1 MPITY
6 QNLNERLRPFLL
18 TKLDKGVLDL
28 LVDADFL
35 RKYNQVSSDLNSRA
49 FINTERYYKKT
60 GTTNAEDADLTN
72 YLLAGDIS
80 EVMSFK
86 FLDTSSIEQYYAFIN
101 DRIVL
106 KVAPGDGIQ
115 MDIYY
120 LMDVEEIVE
129 LTDEIHLPDEIV
141 DDFEELV
148 KVKLQVDYGDMNNA
162 DYSAA
167 LDFYANK
174 AKRRTP
180 IPQLQGGVR
189 GYNFGL
195 SGDQNRYEIVDH
207 QISLDNF
214 TAGADG
220 NYIHVGGND

>member
-1 MPITY
+1 MSITY
-6 QNLNERLRPFLL
+6 QNLNDRLRPFLL
-18 TKLDKGVLDL
+18 NKLDKGALDL
-28 LVDADFL
+28 LVEADFL

-49 FINTERYYKKT
+49 FIRTERYYKKT
-60 GTTNAEDADLTN
+60 GTTNAEDSDLTN
-72 YLLAGDIS
+72 YLLAGDIIKI
-80 EVMSFK
+80 MSFK
-86 FLDTSSIEQYYAFIN
+86 FLDSSSGDQYYAFID
-101 DRIVL
+101 DRLVL

-115 MDIYY
+115 MDIHW
-120 LMDVEEIVE
+120 LRDVEDIEE
-129 LTDEIHLPDEIV
+129 LTDEIDLPDEIV

-148 KVKLQVDYGDMNNA
+148 KIKLQVDYGDMNNA

-174 AKRRTP
+174 AKRRTS

-189 GYNFGL
+189 GYWFGL

-214 TAGADG
+214 TAGAGG

>member
-6 QNLNERLRPFLL
+6 QNLNDRLRPFLL

-60 GTTNAEDADLTN
+60 GTTNAEDSDLTN
-72 YLLAGDIS
+72 YLLAGDILKI
-80 EVMSFK
+80 MSFK
-86 FLDTSSIEQYYAFIN
+86 FLDTSCNNQYYSFIN
-101 DRIVL
+101 DRIIL
-106 KVAPGDGIQ
+106 KVAPGDAIQ
-115 MDIYY
+115 MDIYW
-120 LMDVEEIVE
+120 LRDVEVIVE
-129 LTDEIHLPDEIV
+129 LTDEIDLPPEIV

-162 DYSAA
+162 DYSSA

-174 AKRRTP
+174 ARRRAF
-180 IPQLQGGVR
+180 IPKLQGGVR
-189 GYNFGL
+189 GYWLGM
-195 SGDQNRYEIVDH
+195 SEDDNRYEIVDH
-207 QISLDNF
+207 YISLDNF
-214 TAGADG
+214 TASAEGI
-220 NYIHVGGND
+220 YYHVGGSD